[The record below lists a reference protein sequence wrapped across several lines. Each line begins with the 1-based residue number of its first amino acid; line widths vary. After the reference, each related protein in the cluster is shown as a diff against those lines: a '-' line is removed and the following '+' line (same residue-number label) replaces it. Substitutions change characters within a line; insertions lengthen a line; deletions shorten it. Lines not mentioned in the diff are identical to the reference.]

1 MSSTTVPPQD
11 WDLLAGLA
19 APASTTT
26 RRIDGRHTVYLVE
39 GGPADIFASRL
50 VPDGDTSRQHFV
62 ARCPAHSAIPSST
75 ATGEWQLT
83 VVPLP
88 GGRLRDVDHDQLSRL
103 VRRVQPEE
111 PDGARPPGRDD
122 RIADVIS
129 DALDRALQAV
139 SDAVRSTSA
148 PRDAEVLRSRQIV
161 SLARGRTV
169 VGGGRP
175 CWIRLADGRMSK
187 NGLADHLVSAGRE
200 ALFLGLQD
208 WTRAESDCLVELLNT
223 PDLLRSGALF
233 EAVDQQ
239 MAHLVRS
246 LGDRALA
253 TDSAFLHALDVRK
266 RAAEQMVAASARRA
280 LGVLGANS
288 ARGGR
293 LATDGA
299 QDARAWAVETLQVV
313 TEGADIAVTEPP
325 THTPGTSNHG
335 DELRAVAQSSG
346 LHLRQV
352 RLSTKWWHNNVGPL
366 IGWRP
371 APSMG
376 PAFAG
381 RPTDPPAGTGTTAT
395 GTAATATA
403 TAAGRSD
410 DDAATGEANLIP
422 VPLLFAR
429 GRYWMVNPH
438 TRARTPVDRRRA
450 DTFGQNATLAQLPL
464 PADTS
469 LRQLLRRGAFGTA
482 AELRSMLATG
492 VAVASLSLATPLLI
506 GRVLSSLT
514 SGGLQDLPWA
524 TGLYLVSAVAA
535 ALFTALLNL
544 HALRLEDRLESGI
557 QLALWDRLMRLPSDF
572 FTQTTSGVLAS
583 KMLGTAYARQA
594 LNGLATRTFLALLT
608 AAAGLGLTLTINPV
622 VGLYTLVLLAGTS
635 GLGVLFGVVVIRR
648 QRQALPAEH
657 HAAAVTNEIFG
668 GIMKIRLAAA
678 ENAMFSRWAQATVV
692 ARARLQRVH
701 RVQGA
706 LTAVAV
712 TVPIAGQLLLF
723 ALLAGPLRGQ
733 VPASGFFTLN
743 AAFALQLQSM
753 ILLVTSGAEFVA
765 VLPRLHGLAEV
776 LTARAEREPSH
787 VQPLELRGEIEIV
800 NATFGYPGLDT
811 PVLDKVTLHARPGQ
825 FVAIVGPSGSG
836 KSTLLRLLLGF
847 ERPRSGSVLYDGQD
861 LAELDVQAV
870 RRQCGVVLQDG
881 RLFSGT
887 IRENICGAQ
896 PYSIEQVWAA
906 AAMAGLDEDIRR
918 MPMALNSLLSFGG
931 GALSVGQRQRVLIAR
946 ALISKPRVLF
956 FDEATSALDN
966 HTQEIVTASTRQLA
980 ATRIVIAHRLSTVIN
995 ADVILVMDQGRIVQ
1009 SGTYHELLAD
1019 TGGLFHRL
1027 AQRQLWAQSAHPSGA
1042 AHSPAP

>member
-1 MSSTTVPPQD
+1 MSTAVPPQD
-11 WDLLAGLA
+11 WDLLAQLA
-19 APASTTT
+19 APGSTAT

-88 GGRLRDVDHDQLSRL
+88 GGRLRGIDHDQLSGL
-103 VRRVQPEE
+103 VRQVRPEE
-111 PDGARPPGRDD
+111 PDRDRPAGRDD
-122 RIADVIS
+122 RVADVIS

-139 SDAVRSTSA
+139 SDAVRSAGA
-148 PRDAEVLRSRQIV
+148 PRDAQVLRSRQIV
-161 SLARGRTV
+161 SLTRGRTV
-169 VGGGRP
+169 VGSGRP

-187 NGLADHLVSAGRE
+187 NGLADHIVSAGRE

-246 LGDRALA
+246 LGDRARA
-253 TDSAFLHALDVRK
+253 TDTAFLHAIDVRK

-280 LGVLGANS
+280 LGVLGANR

-299 QDARAWAVETLQVV
+299 QDARAWAVETLRVV
-313 TEGADIAVTEPP
+313 TEGADVSVTEPP
-325 THTPGTSNHG
+325 THTPGTSDHG

-352 RLSTKWWHNNVGPL
+352 RLSTKWWRNNVGPL

-371 APSMG
+371 A
-376 PAFAG
+376 
-381 RPTDPPAGTGTTAT
+381 
-395 GTAATATA
+395 
-403 TAAGRSD
+403 TAAGPASADERTDAPASG
-410 DDAATGEANLIP
+410 DDASGGPRLIP

-450 DTFGQNATLAQLPL
+450 GTFGRNATLAQLPL

-482 AELRSMLATG
+482 SELRSMLATG
-492 VAVASLSLATPLLI
+492 VAVAALSLATPLLI
-506 GRVLSSLT
+506 GQVLSSLT

-572 FTQTTSGVLAS
+572 FTRTASGVLAS

-608 AAAGLGLTLTINPV
+608 AAAGLALTLTINPV

-635 GLGVLFGVVVIRR
+635 GLGVLFGLVVIRR

-706 LTAVAV
+706 LSAVAV
-712 TVPIAGQLLLF
+712 TVPIAGQLILF

-753 ILLVTSGAEFVA
+753 ILLVTSGAEFVV
-765 VLPRLHGLAEV
+765 VLPRLHGLTEV
-776 LTARAEREPSH
+776 LTARAEREASH
-787 VQPLELRGEIEIV
+787 VQPLDLRGEIEIV

-896 PYSIEQVWAA
+896 PYSIEQVWEA

-1009 SGTYHELLAD
+1009 SGTYHELFAD

-1027 AQRQLWAQSAHPSGA
+1027 ARRQLWAQSAHPSGTA
-1042 AHSPAP
+1042 ANSPAP

>member
-1 MSSTTVPPQD
+1 MNTVVPPQD
-11 WDLLAGLA
+11 WGLLARLA
-19 APASTTT
+19 GPGSGAT

-39 GGPADIFASRL
+39 GAPADIFASRL
-50 VPDGDTSRQHFV
+50 APDGDTSRQHFV

-88 GGRLRDVDHDQLSRL
+88 GGRLRGVDHDQLSRL
-103 VRRVQPEE
+103 CREVRPEE
-111 PDGARPPGRDD
+111 PDGARPPGLDD

-148 PRDAEVLRSRQIV
+148 PRDAQVLRSRQIV
-161 SLARGRTV
+161 SLTRGRTV
-169 VGGGRP
+169 VGSGRP

-187 NGLADHLVSAGRE
+187 NGLADRIVSAGRE

-246 LGDRALA
+246 LGDRAQDA
-253 TDSAFLHALDVRK
+253 DTAFLHALDVRK

-313 TEGADIAVTEPP
+313 TEGADVAVTEPP
-325 THTPGTSNHG
+325 THTPGTSNPG

-352 RLSTKWWHNNVGPL
+352 RLSTKWWRNNVGPL
-366 IGWRP
+366 IGWR
-371 APSMG
+371 APQ
-376 PAFAG
+376 AG
-381 RPTDPPAGTGTTAT
+381 GSASADQPTDTPTGDPKAPDHTAGDV
-395 GTAATATA
+395 
-403 TAAGRSD
+403 R
-410 DDAATGEANLIP
+410 LIP

-450 DTFGQNATLAQLPL
+450 QTFTENATLAQLPL
-464 PADTS
+464 PPHSS
-469 LRQLLRRGAFGTA
+469 LRQLIRRGAFGTA
-482 AELRSMLATG
+482 SELRSMLANG

-506 GRVLSSLT
+506 GQVLGSLT

-544 HALRLEDRLESGI
+544 HALRLEDRLESGV
-557 QLALWDRLMRLPSDF
+557 QLALWDRLIRLPSDF

-608 AAAGLGLTLTINPV
+608 AAAGLALTLKINPV
-622 VGLYTLVLLAGTS
+622 VGLYTLLLLAATS
-635 GLGVLFGVVVIRR
+635 GLGVLFGAVVIRR

-668 GIMKIRLAAA
+668 GIMKIRLAGA

-706 LTAVAV
+706 LSSVAV
-712 TVPIAGQLLLF
+712 TVPIAGQLILF

-733 VPASGFFTLN
+733 VPASSFFTLN

-753 ILLVTSGAEFVA
+753 ILLVTSGAEFVV
-765 VLPRLHGLAEV
+765 VLPRLHGLSEV

-787 VQPLELRGEIEIV
+787 VQPVDLRGEIEIV
-800 NATFGYPGLDT
+800 NATFGYPGQET
-811 PVLDKVTLHARPGQ
+811 PGLDKVTLHARPGQ

-896 PYSIEQVWAA
+896 PYSIEQVWEA
-906 AAMAGLDEDIRR
+906 AAMAGLDEDIHR
-918 MPMALNSLLSFGG
+918 MPMGLNSLLSFGG

-946 ALISKPRVLF
+946 ALISKPRVIF

-966 HTQEIVTASTRQLA
+966 HTQEVVTASTQQLA

-1027 AQRQLWAQSAHPSGA
+1027 AQRQLWAQSANPLDA
-1042 AHSPAP
+1042 AATSPTP

>member
-26 RRIDGRHTVYLVE
+26 RRVDGRHTVYLVE

-111 PDGARPPGRDD
+111 PDGGRPPGRDD

-208 WTRAESDCLVELLNT
+208 WTRAETDCLVELLNT

-299 QDARAWAVETLQVV
+299 QDARAWSVETLQVV

-325 THTPGTSNHG
+325 THAPGTSNHG

-376 PAFAG
+376 PAS
-381 RPTDPPAGTGTTAT
+381 
-395 GTAATATA
+395 AAT
-403 TAAGRSD
+403 AGRSD
-410 DDAATGEANLIP
+410 DDEATGEANLIP

-492 VAVASLSLATPLLI
+492 IAVASLSLATPLLI
-506 GRVLSSLT
+506 GRVLSSLA

-583 KMLGTAYARQA
+583 KMLGAAYARQA

-635 GLGVLFGVVVIRR
+635 GLGVVFGMVVIRR
-648 QRQALPAEH
+648 QRHALPAEH

-712 TVPIAGQLLLF
+712 TVPIAGQLIFF

-765 VLPRLHGLAEV
+765 VLPRLHGLSEV
-776 LTARAEREPSH
+776 LTARAEREASH
-787 VQPLELRGEIEIV
+787 VQPPELRGEIEIV

-896 PYSIEQVWAA
+896 PYSIRQVWAA

-966 HTQEIVTASTRQLA
+966 HTQEIVTASTQQLA

-1027 AQRQLWAQSAHPSGA
+1027 AQRQLWAQSPHPSGA
-1042 AHSPAP
+1042 ANSPAP

>member
-1 MSSTTVPPQD
+1 MNTVVPPQD
-11 WDLLAGLA
+11 WDLLAQLA
-19 APASTTT
+19 APGSTAT

-83 VVPLP
+83 VVPLA
-88 GGRLRDVDHDQLSRL
+88 GGRLRGVDHDQLSRL
-103 VRRVQPEE
+103 CRQVQPEE
-111 PDGARPPGRDD
+111 SDGCRPPGRDD

-148 PRDAEVLRSRQIV
+148 PRDAQVLRSRQIV
-161 SLARGRTV
+161 SLTRGRTV
-169 VGGGRP
+169 VGSGRP

-187 NGLADHLVSAGRE
+187 NGLAGRE

-253 TDSAFLHALDVRK
+253 ADTVFLHALDVRK

-280 LGVLGANS
+280 LGVLGANR

-313 TEGADIAVTEPP
+313 TEGADVTVTEPP
-325 THTPGTSNHG
+325 THTPGTSNPG

-371 APSMG
+371 TQAVGSASADQPTDTPTGG
-376 PAFAG
+376 PAVS
-381 RPTDPPAGTGTTAT
+381 AGTEG
-395 GTAATATA
+395 
-403 TAAGRSD
+403 
-410 DDAATGEANLIP
+410 DARLIP

-438 TRARTPVDRRRA
+438 TRARTPVDQRRA
-450 DTFGQNATLAQLPL
+450 QTFSRNATLAQLPL
-464 PADTS
+464 PAHSS

-482 AELRSMLATG
+482 SELRSMLANG

-506 GRVLSSLT
+506 GQVLSSLT

-544 HALRLEDRLESGI
+544 HALRLEDRLESGV
-557 QLALWDRLMRLPSDF
+557 QLALWDRLIRLPSDF

-608 AAAGLGLTLTINPV
+608 AAAGLALTLKINPV

-635 GLGVLFGVVVIRR
+635 GLGVLFGAAMIRR

-668 GIMKIRLAAA
+668 GIMKIRLAGA
-678 ENAMFSRWAQATVV
+678 ENAMFSRWAQATVA

-706 LTAVAV
+706 LSAVAV
-712 TVPIAGQLLLF
+712 TVPIAGQLILF
-723 ALLAGPLRGQ
+723 AVLAGPLRGQ

-753 ILLVTSGAEFVA
+753 ILLVTSGAEFVV
-765 VLPRLHGLAEV
+765 VLPRLHGLSEV

-787 VQPLELRGEIEIV
+787 VQPVDLRGEIEIV
-800 NATFGYPGLDT
+800 NATFGYPGQDT
-811 PVLDKVTLHARPGQ
+811 PVLDKVTLHAHPGQ
-825 FVAIVGPSGSG
+825 FIAIVGTSGSG

-861 LAELDVQAV
+861 LAELDVQTV

-896 PYSIEQVWAA
+896 PYSVEQVWEA
-906 AAMAGLDEDIRR
+906 AAMAGLDEDIHR
-918 MPMALNSLLSFGG
+918 MPMGLNSLLSFGG

-966 HTQEIVTASTRQLA
+966 HTQEIVTASTQQLA

-1027 AQRQLWAQSAHPSGA
+1027 AQRQLWAQSANPRDA
-1042 AHSPAP
+1042 AAISPTP

>member
-1 MSSTTVPPQD
+1 MSTAAPPQD
-11 WDLLAGLA
+11 WDLLARLA
-19 APASTTT
+19 APGSTAA

-50 VPDGDTSRQHFV
+50 APEGDTSRQHFV

-88 GGRLRDVDHDQLSRL
+88 GGRLRGVDHDQLSRL
-103 VRRVQPEE
+103 VRQVRPEE
-111 PDGARPPGRDD
+111 PDAGRPPGHDD
-122 RIADVIS
+122 RVADVIS

-139 SDAVRSTSA
+139 SDAVRSTGA
-148 PRDAEVLRSRQIV
+148 PRDAQVLRSRQIV
-161 SLARGRTV
+161 SLTRGRTV
-169 VGGGRP
+169 VGSGRP

-187 NGLADHLVSAGRE
+187 NGLADHVVSAGRE

-253 TDSAFLHALDVRK
+253 TDTAFLHALDARK

-313 TEGADIAVTEPP
+313 TEGADISVTEPP
-325 THTPGTSNHG
+325 THTPGTSDHG

-352 RLSTKWWHNNVGPL
+352 RLSAKWWHNNVGPL

-371 APSMG
+371 AAS
-376 PAFAG
+376 AG
-381 RPTDPPAGTGTTAT
+381 
-395 GTAATATA
+395 AAVA
-403 TAAGRSD
+403 SD
-410 DDAATGEANLIP
+410 SDADGGADGGARLIP

-482 AELRSMLATG
+482 SELRSMLATG

-506 GRVLSSLT
+506 GQVLSSLT

-572 FTQTTSGVLAS
+572 FTRTTSGVLAS

-594 LNGLATRTFLALLT
+594 LNGLATRIFLALLT
-608 AAAGLGLTLTINPV
+608 AAAGLALTLTINPV

-635 GLGVLFGVVVIRR
+635 GLGVLFGLVVIRR

-706 LTAVAV
+706 LSAVAV
-712 TVPIAGQLLLF
+712 TVPIAGQLILF

-753 ILLVTSGAEFVA
+753 ILLVTSGAEFVV
-765 VLPRLHGLAEV
+765 VLPRLHGLTEV

-787 VQPLELRGEIEIV
+787 VQPLDLRGEIEIV

-861 LAELDVQAV
+861 LSELDVQAV

-896 PYSIEQVWAA
+896 PYSVEQVWEA

-1027 AQRQLWAQSAHPSGA
+1027 AQRQLWAQSANPTGA
-1042 AHSPAP
+1042 ATNSPAP

>member
-1 MSSTTVPPQD
+1 MSGTTVVSEE
-11 WDLLAGLA
+11 WELLAGLA
-19 APASTTT
+19 APASTAT
-26 RRIDGRHTVYLVE
+26 RRIDGRHTVHLVE
-39 GGPADIFASRL
+39 GAPADIFASRL
-50 VPDGDTSRQHFV
+50 VADGDASRQHFV
-62 ARCPAHSAIPSST
+62 ARCPVHSAIPSST

-88 GGRLRDVDHDQLSRL
+88 GGRLRDIDHDRLSRL
-103 VRRVQPEE
+103 VRRVRPGE
-111 PDGARPPGRDD
+111 PDGGRPGEPDGGGPAGRDD

-139 SDAVRSTSA
+139 SDAVRTTAA
-148 PRDAEVLRSRQIV
+148 PRDAEVLRSRRIV
-161 SLARGRTV
+161 PLARGRTV

-187 NGLADHLVSAGRE
+187 NGLDGHLVSAGRE

-208 WTRAESDCLVELLNT
+208 WTRAESDCVIELLNT

-246 LGDRALA
+246 LGARALA
-253 TDSAFLHALDVRK
+253 ADSAFLRALDIRK
-266 RAAEQMVAASARRA
+266 RAAEQMVATSARRA
-280 LGVLGANS
+280 LGVLGSNS
-288 ARGGR
+288 DRGGR
-293 LATDGA
+293 LGADGA
-299 QDARAWAVETLQVV
+299 QDARAWAVETLRVV
-313 TEGADIAVTEPP
+313 TEGAGVAVAEPP
-325 THTPGTSNHG
+325 THAPVTGGHG

-352 RLSTKWWHNNVGPL
+352 RLSAKWWRNNAGPL

-371 APSMG
+371 DPSVG
-376 PAFAG
+376 PDAG
-381 RPTDPPAGTGTTAT
+381 GDA
-395 GTAATATA
+395 
-403 TAAGRSD
+403 AAGE
-410 DDAATGEANLIP
+410 AGEAGAIP

-429 GRYWMVNPH
+429 GRYWMVDPH
-438 TRARTPVDRRRA
+438 TRARAPVDRRRA
-450 DTFGQNATLAQLPL
+450 GALGRNATLAQLPL
-464 PADTS
+464 PAGTG
-469 LRQLLRRGAFGTA
+469 LWQLLRRGAFGTA
-482 AELRSMLATG
+482 AELRSMLVTG
-492 VAVASLSLATPLLI
+492 VAVALLSLATPLLI
-506 GRVLSSLT
+506 GRVLGSLT
-514 SGGLQDLPWA
+514 SEGPRDLPWV

-583 KMLGTAYARQA
+583 KMLGTAHARQA
-594 LNGLATRTFLALLT
+594 LNGLVTRTFLALLT
-608 AAAGLGLTLTINPV
+608 AVAGLGLTLAINPV
-622 VGLYTLVLLAGTS
+622 LGLYTLLLLAATS

-692 ARARLQRVH
+692 ARDRLQRVH
-701 RVQGA
+701 RVQGT

-712 TVPIAGQLLLF
+712 TVPVAGQLLLF

-733 VPASGFFTLN
+733 VPVSGFFLLN

-776 LTARAEREPSH
+776 LTARTEREPGQ

-800 NATFGYPGLDT
+800 NATFGYPGTDT

-861 LAELDVQAV
+861 LAGLDVRAL

-887 IRENICGAQ
+887 IRENICGAR

-1009 SGTYHELLAD
+1009 SGTYDELLAD

-1027 AQRQLWAQSAHPSGA
+1027 ARRQLWAQPASPSGVA
-1042 AHSPAP
+1042 PSPVPSPVP

>member
-1 MSSTTVPPQD
+1 MSATIVPPQD

-26 RRIDGRHTVYLVE
+26 RRLDGRHTVYLVE

-50 VPDGDTSRQHFV
+50 VPDGDSSRQHFV

-88 GGRLRDVDHDQLSRL
+88 GGRLRDVDHEQLSRL

-111 PDGARPPGRDD
+111 PDGGRPPGRDE
-122 RIADVIS
+122 RTADVIS

-139 SDAVRSTSA
+139 SDAVRSTGA

-169 VGGGRP
+169 VGSGRP

-293 LATDGA
+293 LATGGA

-313 TEGADIAVTEPP
+313 TEGADVTVSEPP

-352 RLSTKWWHNNVGPL
+352 RLSTKWWRNNVGPL

-371 APSMG
+371 AHSTG
-376 PAFAG
+376 PAS
-381 RPTDPPAGTGTTAT
+381 
-395 GTAATATA
+395 
-403 TAAGRSD
+403 AAGRSD
-410 DDAATGEANLIP
+410 DDAATGQDHLVP

-450 DTFGQNATLAQLPL
+450 GTFGQNATLAQLPL

-482 AELRSMLATG
+482 AELRSMLVTG

-514 SGGLQDLPWA
+514 SGGVQDLPWA

-635 GLGVLFGVVVIRR
+635 GLGVLFGAVVIRR

-712 TVPIAGQLLLF
+712 TVPVAGQLILF

-733 VPASGFFTLN
+733 VSASAFFTLN

-776 LTARAEREPSH
+776 LSARAERETTH

-906 AAMAGLDEDIRR
+906 AAMAGLEEDIRR

-966 HTQEIVTASTRQLA
+966 HTQEIVTASTQQLA

-1009 SGTYHELLAD
+1009 SGTYDELLAD

-1042 AHSPAP
+1042 APSPAP